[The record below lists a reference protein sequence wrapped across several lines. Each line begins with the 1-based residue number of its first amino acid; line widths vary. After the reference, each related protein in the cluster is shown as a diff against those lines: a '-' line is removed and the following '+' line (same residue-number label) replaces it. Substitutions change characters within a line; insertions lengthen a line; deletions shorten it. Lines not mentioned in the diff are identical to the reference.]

1 MFQSGFFYRFVGC
14 CLLDDHH
21 PEAEV
26 TRLQQQA
33 RKRDLDD
40 KAREAKGKGKGKARE
55 GAKESNQKPA
65 KAPRRRRRPKPQLS
79 LSPRSHRLRQ
89 LRQIQVM
96 RLVRLRSQVR
106 EAVPRRPPRASPC
119 PCQENKDQ
127 GEQPHLRRQVQAN
140 NGNHGSGL
148 GGFAQKVHDR
158 HGSPIACTFQVSGRG
173 GSN

>member
-1 MFQSGFFYRFVGC
+1 MCWINRRQGFVKHVRGFKKIMFQSGFFYRFVGC

-106 EAVPRRPPRASPC
+106 EAVPRRPSQSQPLPLPRKQRP
-119 PCQENKDQ
+119 
-127 GEQPHLRRQVQAN
+127 RRTTPPSQA
-140 NGNHGSGL
+140 GTSQQRKPWV
-148 GGFAQKVHDR
+148 GF
-158 HGSPIACTFQVSGRG
+158 GRLCAE
-173 GSN
+173 ST